1 MRTRWLAAALAA
13 ATFAYAQP
21 APTGR
26 QVLDRVREKTVA
38 QDRTMSAEMTI
49 TDRNGREQTRVIRSI
64 MKGDDRM
71 MVTFTDPAE
80 LAGVTF
86 LSAPG
91 GNMWIY
97 LPANGRVR
105 RISGSMVSDGFGGS
119 DFSYGDMADISYTG
133 QDSIL
138 EMTETE
144 VSDRPAWLLTID
156 DAGAQRRIWVDREQ
170 DVPLAVEE
178 LGPTGE
184 TEKRVEF
191 GDFRETDGLTL
202 PCLITMRDLKK
213 GSRTE
218 LRVLEFD
225 LNTGLPDSRFT
236 EAGMKRGA

>member
-1 MRTRWLAAALAA
+1 MRWIAAAVVFAALAQ
-13 ATFAYAQP
+13 AQP

-26 QVLDRVREKTVA
+26 EVLDRMKEKTVA

-49 TDRNGREQTRVIRSI
+49 TDRNGREQKRVIRSI

-86 LSAPG
+86 LGAPG

-105 RISGSMVSDGFGGS
+105 RISGSMVDEGFGGS
-119 DFSYGDMADISYTG
+119 DFSYDEMANISFTG
-133 QDSIL
+133 RDSV
-138 EMTETE
+138 EAMTDTETA
-144 VSDRPAWLLTID
+144 DRPAWLLTVVAD
-156 DAGAQRRIWVDREQ
+156 GERTSIWVDKERYA
-170 DVPLAVEE
+170 PLAVEK
-178 LGPTGE
+178 LGPDGTP
-184 TEKRVEF
+184 EKRVEF
-191 GDFRETDGLTL
+191 GDFQESDGITL
-202 PCLITMRDLKK
+202 PCLITMYNLKK
-213 GSRTE
+213 GGTTE
-218 LRVLEFD
+218 LRVREFR